1 MGAERGQKLL
11 TRISPSYR
19 GFAPLTASV
28 ALLWGLGGK
37 PPSAHS
43 VQIESKIHFSTASTQ
58 KKDNIYVAKESD
70 AEIGRRADRTKRRN
84 RFLIIGAGV
93 VTGKVIL
100 GKMKPKS
107 EEQFNEIMDSD
118 MDPNLVGNPTAVK
131 PENGMDVED
140 EKKISGGEEQ
150 FREIMESAEQK
161 ENRIR
166 VAQEKIEALLLKE
179 EKQEQNFD
187 VFSSSTAV
195 TEEREKTFDFTR
207 ARQQTLGNISREEI
221 VKEEKARKEREEMEY
236 FFMKEAE
243 AGVRKAQAEERL
255 NAQAKAETRLKAE
268 KLEAQAKAQAQADAQ
283 LQAVAQAQMDAQK
296 QAAAQVL
303 ADAQAEAERA
313 KAQAEAKAE
322 VEAQVREET
331 QNQRTM
337 SEVAFDTLYDLGM
350 IQITPDPDAPGYDSS
365 KDNQIAPENKEI

>member
-1 MGAERGQKLL
+1 MG
-11 TRISPSYR
+11 
-19 GFAPLTASV
+19 
-28 ALLWGLGGK
+28 
-37 PPSAHS
+37 
-43 VQIESKIHFSTASTQ
+43 
-58 KKDNIYVAKESD
+58 
-70 AEIGRRADRTKRRN
+70 
-84 RFLIIGAGV
+84 
-93 VTGKVIL
+93 
-100 GKMKPKS
+100 
-107 EEQFNEIMDSD
+107 
-118 MDPNLVGNPTAVK
+118 
-131 PENGMDVED
+131 
-140 EKKISGGEEQ
+140 

-322 VEAQVREET
+322 VEAQTKAEEQAKVEAQAKAQAETKAQLEAKAQAEAKVREET

>member
-1 MGAERGQKLL
+1 MG
-11 TRISPSYR
+11 
-19 GFAPLTASV
+19 
-28 ALLWGLGGK
+28 
-37 PPSAHS
+37 
-43 VQIESKIHFSTASTQ
+43 ASTQ

-70 AEIGRRADRTKRRN
+70 AEIGRRADKTKRRN

-179 EKQEQNFD
+179 EKQGGDGILFYEG
-187 VFSSSTAV
+187 SGSGG
-195 TEEREKTFDFTR
+195 EKGT
-207 ARQQTLGNISREEI
+207 S
-221 VKEEKARKEREEMEY
+221 
-236 FFMKEAE
+236 
-243 AGVRKAQAEERL
+243 
-255 NAQAKAETRLKAE
+255 
-268 KLEAQAKAQAQADAQ
+268 
-283 LQAVAQAQMDAQK
+283 
-296 QAAAQVL
+296 
-303 ADAQAEAERA
+303 
-313 KAQAEAKAE
+313 
-322 VEAQVREET
+322 
-331 QNQRTM
+331 
-337 SEVAFDTLYDLGM
+337 
-350 IQITPDPDAPGYDSS
+350 
-365 KDNQIAPENKEI
+365 

>member
-1 MGAERGQKLL
+1 MG
-11 TRISPSYR
+11 
-19 GFAPLTASV
+19 
-28 ALLWGLGGK
+28 
-37 PPSAHS
+37 
-43 VQIESKIHFSTASTQ
+43 ASTQ

-70 AEIGRRADRTKRRN
+70 AEIGRRADKTKRRN

-100 GKMKPKS
+100 RKMKPKS
-107 EEQFNEIMDSD
+107 
-118 MDPNLVGNPTAVK
+118 
-131 PENGMDVED
+131 
-140 EKKISGGEEQ
+140 EEQ

-283 LQAVAQAQMDAQK
+283 LQAVAQAQIDAQK

-303 ADAQAEAERA
+303 ADAQAEAE
-313 KAQAEAKAE
+313 
-322 VEAQVREET
+322 
-331 QNQRTM
+331 
-337 SEVAFDTLYDLGM
+337 
-350 IQITPDPDAPGYDSS
+350 
-365 KDNQIAPENKEI
+365 